1 MNFWNSNIR
10 SAQLATF
17 VNIRYNLNSMANIFD
32 KWHES
37 LTKTRDVTFGR
48 IANFFGT
55 TEINDDSWDEL
66 EASLIQADLG
76 VETTSSII
84 ENCMEKVRKQ
94 GLTRTEQLYELVK
107 EELLNLLDQPEEPDL
122 SAKPTVIMIV
132 GVNGSG
138 KTTSIAKLAARYKKM
153 GKKVLLVAGD
163 TFRAAAADQL
173 EIWSKRVDV
182 PIITSNPNSDPGAIT
197 YDGIKSAIARGM
209 DVVLIDTAGR
219 LHTRYNLM
227 EEIKKVYRVAGKA
240 LAGAPH
246 HSWIVL
252 DATTG
257 QNALQQAKAFQ
268 QAVELDGAILAKL
281 DSSAKGGM
289 AFAIKHQLNLPILYA
304 GLGES
309 MDDLQLFDRNAF
321 VEGILE
327 R

>member
-1 MNFWNSNIR
+1 
-10 SAQLATF
+10 
-17 VNIRYNLNSMANIFD
+17 MANIFN

-55 TEINDDSWDEL
+55 TEINDESWDVL
-66 EASLIQADLG
+66 EALLIQADLG

-84 ENCMEKVRKQ
+84 ANCMEKVRKQ
-94 GLTRTEQLYELVK
+94 GLTRTEQLYQLVK
-107 EELLNLLDQPEEPDL
+107 EELINQLDQPEEPDL
-122 SAKPTVIMIV
+122 SAEPTVIMIV

-173 EIWSKRVDV
+173 EIWSERVDV
-182 PIITSNPNSDPGAIT
+182 PIITSNPNSDPGAVT
-197 YDGIKSAIARGM
+197 YDGIKSAIARRM

-240 LAGAPH
+240 LPGAPH

-268 QAVELDGAILAKL
+268 QAVDLNGAILAKL

-304 GLGES
+304 GLGEGV
-309 MDDLQLFDRNAF
+309 DDLQLFDRNAF
-321 VEGILE
+321 VDGILE

>member
-1 MNFWNSNIR
+1 M
-10 SAQLATF
+10 T
-17 VNIRYNLNSMANIFD
+17 NIFD

-37 LTKTRDVTFGR
+37 LTKTRNVTFGR

-55 TEINDDSWDEL
+55 TEFNEDSWDEL
-66 EASLIQADLG
+66 EALLIQADLG

-94 GLTRTEQLYELVK
+94 GLTRTEQLYKLVK
-107 EELLNLLDQPEEPDL
+107 EELINLLDQPEEPDL
-122 SAKPTVIMIV
+122 SAQPTVIMIA

-173 EIWSKRVDV
+173 EIWSERVDV
-182 PIITSNPNSDPGAIT
+182 PIITSTPNSDPGAVT
-197 YDGIKSAIARGM
+197 YDGIKSAIARRM

-240 LAGAPH
+240 LPGAPH

-268 QAVELDGAILAKL
+268 QAVDLNGAILAKL

-304 GLGES
+304 GLGEG

-321 VEGILE
+321 VDGILE